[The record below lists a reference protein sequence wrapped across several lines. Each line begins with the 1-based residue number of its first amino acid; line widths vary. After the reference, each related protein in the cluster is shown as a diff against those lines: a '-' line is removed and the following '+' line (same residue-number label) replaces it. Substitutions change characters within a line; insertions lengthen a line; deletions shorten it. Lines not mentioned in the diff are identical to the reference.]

1 MLKVKPDKSQ
11 AAIDKAAEECDQID
25 CMFDIDRKA
34 GTWKCIECG
43 KTGRHSR
50 QPRFYYPPRC

>member
-43 KTGRHSR
+43 KTGNVE
-50 QPRFYYPPRC
+50 